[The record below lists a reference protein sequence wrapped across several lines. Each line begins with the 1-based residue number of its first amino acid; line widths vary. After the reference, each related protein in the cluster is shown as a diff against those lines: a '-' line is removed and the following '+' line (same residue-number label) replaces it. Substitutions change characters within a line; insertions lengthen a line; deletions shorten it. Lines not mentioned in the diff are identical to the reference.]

1 MKYNFQ
7 KFRDLEVIPS
17 SIEVLFFFQMWILQS
32 VCTGLGAIF
41 LTGLCLIAIDISLS
55 WIWKTFLGKRKSISS
70 ENNSLKGKHVLV
82 TGGSKGIG
90 KEVAKEFVKR
100 GANVTIMAR
109 NSNQL
114 SKASQEISKLIQH
127 ESNSSSSGSPS
138 SSSGFKRQK
147 VLDISVDVTSDYET
161 VSKFVR

>member
-1 MKYNFQ
+1 MLQIHNCHCNKKIILSPINSRLF
-7 KFRDLEVIPS
+7 LEK
-17 SIEVLFFFQMWILQS
+17 Q
-32 VCTGLGAIF
+32 
-41 LTGLCLIAIDISLS
+41 IDNEIS
-55 WIWKTFLGKRKSISS
+55 
-70 ENNSLKGKHVLV
+70 NSLKGKHVLV

-127 ESNSSSSGSPS
+127 ESNSSSGSPS

-147 VLDISVDVTSDYET
+147 VLDISVDVTSEYET
-161 VSKFVR
+161 VAKFVR

>member
-1 MKYNFQ
+1 M
-7 KFRDLEVIPS
+7 
-17 SIEVLFFFQMWILQS
+17 
-32 VCTGLGAIF
+32 
-41 LTGLCLIAIDISLS
+41 
-55 WIWKTFLGKRKSISS
+55 GKRKSISS

-138 SSSGFKRQK
+138 SSSSGFKRQK

-161 VSKFVR
+161 VAKFVR